1 MKYSEGKISQCI
13 LPFVDISK
21 LSEYLNLLRIIAC
34 VIRFVSNLE
43 QKVKKQSLNLQSLQ
57 PIDIENEEFEWIRI
71 PQK

>member
-34 VIRFVSNLE
+34 VIRFVSNLK